1 MTTADTSIE
10 LTQLEWNVKDGGID
24 GDREDRRIQQLEFL
38 KSLPDL
44 DLLWIMEGT
53 GWHEG
58 RRLNDV
64 ASVTGLT
71 ALPPVT
77 SRVGDGRNHS
87 VMFYNA
93 EKLTPSRPHTELA
106 RGAFHH
112 GVSRDVFDVDG
123 IPLLALGT
131 HLSYVSGAARLAE
144 AHYLADYGEEF
155 PGWPEDGVLLMD
167 ANAPDDNDPEL
178 DDWSRVPRHL
188 WHRYRKI
195 LPDGSFGGWDRDA
208 RRLLL
213 DSGFRDPQNDVPE
226 QREPTVGYWY
236 ANERVPLR
244 LDQILV
250 TGRRIEVVDYRTLK
264 PESPDL
270 TKLSDHLPVRLDIRL
285 RRSPVDP
292 PVESAV

>member
-1 MTTADTSIE
+1 MTLADTAIE
-10 LTQLEWNVKDGGID
+10 LTALQWNVKDGGID
-24 GDREDRRIQQLEFL
+24 GDSEHRRMQQVAFL
-38 KSLPDL
+38 KAHPQL
-44 DLLWIMEGT
+44 DLLWIMEAT
-53 GWHEG
+53 NWPEN
-58 RRLNDV
+58 RRINDV
-64 ASVTGLT
+64 EGATGLT

-77 SRVGDGRNHS
+77 SRIGDQVNHS
-87 VMFYNA
+87 IMFYNA
-93 EKLTPSRPHTELA
+93 SKLTPRGKPGELA

-112 GVSRDVFDVDG
+112 GTARAAFDVDG

-131 HLSYVSGAARLAE
+131 HLSYANPAAQLAE
-144 AHYLADYGEEF
+144 SHYLADYGGPF
-155 PGWPEDGVLLMD
+155 PGWPEDKVLLMD

-178 DDWSRVPRHL
+178 DDWSRVPRYL
-188 WHRYRKI
+188 WHRYRKR
-195 LPDGSFGGWDRDA
+195 LPDGSWGGWDRDA

-213 DSGFRDPQNDVPE
+213 DSGWLDPQNYVRE

-236 ANERVPLR
+236 DNEKVPLR

-285 RRSPVDP
+285 RRSPVDHP
-292 PVESAV
+292 AESAA